1 MIPLHFSGITATI
14 VTLLTGFAFGFV
26 LERAGFGNS
35 RNLAAQFYL
44 YDMRV
49 LKVMFTAIVTAM
61 VLLFAGSA
69 LGWIDMSRIW
79 VPPTHLG
86 PAVLGGFLLGLGF
99 IVGGYC
105 PGTSLVSASTLK
117 IDGVFFVLGV
127 TFGIWGF
134 SQAVP
139 HFSSFWNFTGDLGRL
154 TLFDL
159 VNVDAGVV
167 VFAVVLMALGA
178 FAAAEWS
185 ERHFDPDSTRGS
197 AGPMTPAIRRLRH
210 VGAVAAIVIA
220 GVALLIGQP
229 NTKRLMANQASALDE
244 RLQAREP
251 FIDPAEL
258 LSLMHNNQIELILL
272 DVRSEADYNQFHLLD
287 AQRVTVDELERG
299 WAKGIAPAKVIV
311 LMSNDEDAAAL
322 AWRRVAVYPNA
333 NPYVLAGG
341 INRWLEVFGD
351 GRLDAPGPE
360 QPAVGN
366 DMLRRTFRQAVGA
379 RHPQSRPDAKYA
391 AARPFES
398 RVKVRK
404 PLRAEGG
411 GCG

>member
-1 MIPLHFSGITATI
+1 MTPFHFTGVAATI

-61 VLLFAGSA
+61 VLLFAGAA
-69 LGWIDMSRIW
+69 LGVIDMGQIW
-79 VPPTHLG
+79 VPPTYLG
-86 PAVLGGFLLGLGF
+86 PAVVGGFLLGLGF

-117 IDGVFFVLGV
+117 VDGIFFVFGV
-127 TFGIWGF
+127 AAGMGVF

-139 HFSSFWNFTGDLGRL
+139 HFAGFWNFAGDFGRL

-159 VNVDAGVV
+159 VNVDAGLV
-167 VFAVVLMALGA
+167 VFAVVVMAACA

-185 ERHFDPDSTRGS
+185 ERHFDPDSLRGS
-197 AGPMTPAIRRLRH
+197 SGPMTAAIRRLRR
-210 VGAVAAIVIA
+210 AALVAAVLVA
-220 GVALLIGQP
+220 GVALIVGQP
-229 NTKRLMANQASALDE
+229 NTERLLASQASVLDE
-244 RLQAREP
+244 KLNSREP

-258 LSLMHNNQIELILL
+258 HSLMHNNQIELILL
-272 DVRSEADYNQFHLLD
+272 DVRSEADFNAFHLLD
-287 AQRVTVDELERG
+287 ARRITLDELRRG
-299 WAKGIAPAKVIV
+299 WARDVLPAKVIV
-311 LMSNDEDAAAL
+311 LMSNDEQAATE
-322 AWRRVAVYPNA
+322 AWRYVAAYSNA
-333 NPYVLAGG
+333 NPYILAGG
-341 INRWLEVFGD
+341 INRWLEVFAD
-351 GRLDAPGPE
+351 GRFDAPGPTE
-360 QPAVGN
+360 AAGG
-366 DMLRRTFRQAVGA
+366 DDRLRHQFPQAVGA
-379 RHPQSRPDAKYA
+379 RHPQSRPAAKLTA
-391 AARPFES
+391 SRPFDA

-404 PLRAEGG
+404 PMRAEGG